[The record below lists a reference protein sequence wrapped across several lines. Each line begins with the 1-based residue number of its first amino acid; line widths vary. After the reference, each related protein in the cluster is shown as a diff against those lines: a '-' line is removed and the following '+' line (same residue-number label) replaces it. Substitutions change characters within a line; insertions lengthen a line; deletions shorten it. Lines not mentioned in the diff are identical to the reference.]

1 MERGDLQKQRRGL
14 RRRRRTDKQERWGEW
29 ECVRGGGGG
38 WGGCTAAANG
48 KVLPHS
54 PSRTLNA
61 NQRICRLVT
70 QARDPITSTA
80 AGCSSA

>member
-1 MERGDLQKQRRGL
+1 MERGDLQKQQRGL

-29 ECVRGGGGG
+29 ECVRGGV
-38 WGGCTAAANG
+38 GCTAAANG

-54 PSRTLNA
+54 PSRSLNA
-61 NQRICRLVT
+61 NQRISRLVT